1 MTSRPWVIGL
11 AMLAGA
17 NPGGFV
23 RGQDGG
29 PPLLPPVEAQA
40 KPGDGGAAAD
50 EPPALPE
57 LQAPVPDED
66 EGDEGP
72 SASSPP
78 KGPSSDPAASSSSR
92 PYVPRVEPQLLPP
105 LDAPREVGTAP
116 PRPFPEPMDP
126 LGRSHSESAVR
137 ATPEATKEATSK
149 SAKGK
154 AVVPATTKDV
164 DTQRKLHRQIVQAA
178 GPRLRSLS
186 VVVKDKVIRIDAR
199 TKFFWQRRNVLRAI
213 EDLPAVPGHRVSIQ
227 VR

>member
-78 KGPSSDPAASSSSR
+78 KGPSSDPAASSSR